1 MSGVDGCCVGGY
13 GGGRCGRVNTVV
25 GPGWG
30 CTARGGCGGVV
41 VVDVVLVVVVV
52 DVEVVVIVIFFV
64 LDYSSCQWSLV

>member
-1 MSGVDGCCVGGY
+1 MWSRQHGC
-13 GGGRCGRVNTVV
+13 
-25 GPGWG
+25 GPGLGMYCVW
-30 CTARGGCGGVV
+30 RLWWCGGVV